1 MMQKLDNLI
10 HEIIEFGNTI
20 SYNKNLEDINAQ
32 NACNLF
38 SNYLGWQLD
47 ELKEELKTQ
56 GSELEIQLVTRK
68 LNKLCSLIKHN
79 ESANEPR
86 FNWFQNLLQY
96 CTDTQQNKTIAI

>member
-10 HEIIEFGNTI
+10 QEIIEFGNTI
-20 SYNKNLEDINAQ
+20 SYNTNLEDINVQ

-38 SNYLGWQLD
+38 NNYLSWQFN

-56 GSELEIQLVTRK
+56 GSELEIKLVTNE

-79 ESANEPR
+79 ELATEPQ

-96 CTDTQQNKTIAI
+96 CTDTQQNKAVVI